1 MPIARQLSKA
11 LFIVTASAALAVASG
26 ITSLSGTQVWGAER
40 PILVNEIEDASRIV
54 CRNRYG
60 MTVFTANDAYNV
72 RIDPSGTIYSFRKGW
87 FVRPDLHVCEG
98 DRRLLRHHAEPMVI
112 QRRVQSA

>member
-87 FVRPDLHVCEG
+87 LS
-98 DRRLLRHHAEPMVI
+98 DRTYTYVKAIDVSCAIMPNRW
-112 QRRVQSA
+112 